1 MVEAK
6 LGQVIGSSIQ
16 TFVSPPDAVV
26 LQAVL
31 EEKKPV
37 HNQQEITLIS
47 AGGTRFP
54 VDISPSFFRIDGAQ
68 AVALLVTDI
77 TERKRMEAARA
88 EMAAIVESSDDAII
102 SKTLDGLIQTWNAGA
117 ERLYGYTTA
126 EVRGQPISILIPAER
141 KREEAEILERVKRGE
156 KVEHLETT
164 RLRKDGKLLE
174 VSLTVSPIKGAAGQI
189 IGASTIVRDI
199 STQKRLEAS
208 LRAVLSE
215 LVAGISVLGPAV
227 TEIVSAAAEFSAS
240 ATETATAVRETTTT
254 AAEVKQTAQRAS
266 AQARAVS
273 EGAYTVAQT
282 AQRGK
287 EATDHTVAAIAHI
300 RGQMQAIA
308 DSIVSLSAHSQAIGA
323 MVATVADLAEQSNL
337 LAVNA
342 AIEAARVG
350 EQGRGFAVVAQEIR
364 RLAEQSKQATA
375 QVRGVLGEVQRAIAM
390 AVLAAEQG
398 DKAVEGGVAQSHEA
412 GAAITQL
419 AERVA
424 AAAQLAE
431 QIAAASQ
438 EQETGMEQVVGAMTN
453 IQQASGQNVSSAQ
466 QVEAAA
472 THLEALG
479 QRLQLLVTQ
488 ADGSTEPEPS
498 TGAHHYV
505 NQGTTSHRVVPG

>member
-1 MVEAK
+1 
-6 LGQVIGSSIQ
+6 
-16 TFVSPPDAVV
+16 
-26 LQAVL
+26 
-31 EEKKPV
+31 
-37 HNQQEITLIS
+37 
-47 AGGTRFP
+47 
-54 VDISPSFFRIDGAQ
+54 
-68 AVALLVTDI
+68 
-77 TERKRMEAARA
+77 
-88 EMAAIVESSDDAII
+88 
-102 SKTLDGLIQTWNAGA
+102 
-117 ERLYGYTTA
+117 
-126 EVRGQPISILIPAER
+126 
-141 KREEAEILERVKRGE
+141 
-156 KVEHLETT
+156 
-164 RLRKDGKLLE
+164 
-174 VSLTVSPIKGAAGQI
+174 
-189 IGASTIVRDI
+189 
-199 STQKRLEAS
+199 
-208 LRAVLSE
+208 
-215 LVAGISVLGPAV
+215 
-227 TEIVSAAAEFSAS
+227 
-240 ATETATAVRETTTT
+240 
-254 AAEVKQTAQRAS
+254 
-266 AQARAVS
+266 
-273 EGAYTVAQT
+273 
-282 AQRGK
+282 
-287 EATDHTVAAIAHI
+287 
-300 RGQMQAIA
+300 MQAIA

-498 TGAHHYV
+498 TGANHYV